1 MSWLNPL
8 TWPIEPWVLLGVEV
22 TAILYLWGGR
32 RKIPSPARGGKI
44 PSPSGGGQG
53 GGPWNAS
60 RWRAV
65 AFWSGL
71 GVILFAVDTP
81 LETLAR
87 QLFWAH
93 MTQHLLLIMV
103 AAPLLVV
110 GAPWLQVWRGL
121 PLAIR
126 RPLAR
131 TLVKH
136 PALAAPRK
144 ALRWLSAP
152 VGAFIIST
160 ANLWFWHWPTVY
172 DLTLRNHL
180 VHHLEHG
187 LFLGLGVLF
196 WAQVIDQHPFHAR
209 LSSFS
214 RAVYV
219 FLGTI
224 QAWALAAVLAF
235 ATAPYYAYALLP
247 SRPGSIS
254 ALTDQQ
260 FGAGIMWVPGSI
272 TFSIVFVACLYVWF
286 REEDARGRAF
296 NPQPAGVAK

>member
-1 MSWLNPL
+1 MAVSWLNPL
-8 TWPIEPWVLLGVEV
+8 TWPIEPWVLLGVEL
-22 TAILYLWGGR
+22 TAILYLLGGHGR
-32 RKIPSPARGGKI
+32 IHLASP
-44 PSPSGGGQG
+44 
-53 GGPWNAS
+53 N

-71 GVILFAVDTP
+71 GVILVAVDTP
-81 LETLAR
+81 METLAR

-110 GAPWLQVWRGL
+110 SAPWLQVWRGL

-136 PALAAPRK
+136 PALGAPRK
-144 ALRWLSAP
+144 AFRWLSAP
-152 VGAFIIST
+152 IGAFIIST
-160 ANLWFWHWPTVY
+160 ANLWFWHWPAAY

-187 LFLGLGVLF
+187 LFLGLGILF

-209 LSSFS
+209 LSSLS

-235 ATAPYYAYALLP
+235 ATAPYYAYGLLP

-272 TFSIVFVACLYVWF
+272 TFSIVFLACLYLWF
-286 REEDARGRAF
+286 RDEDARARAF
-296 NPQPAGVAK
+296 APQQAGVVK

>member
-8 TWPIEPWVLLGVEV
+8 TWPIEPWVLLGVEL
-22 TAILYLWGGR
+22 TAILYLRGGG
-32 RKIPSPARGGKI
+32 RKIPSPARAGG
-44 PSPSGGGQG
+44 SGWG
-53 GGPWNAS
+53 

-71 GVILFAVDTP
+71 GVIILAVDTP
-81 LETLAR
+81 LEALAR

-93 MTQHLLLIMV
+93 MTQHLLLIMA

-121 PLAIR
+121 PLALR
-126 RPLAR
+126 RPVAR

-136 PALAAPRK
+136 RALAAPRQ
-144 ALRWLSAP
+144 AFRWLSAP
-152 VGAFIIST
+152 TGAFIIST
-160 ANLWFWHWPTVY
+160 ANLWFWHWPAAY

-180 VHHLEHG
+180 IHHLEHG
-187 LFLGLGVLF
+187 LFLGLGILF

-209 LSSFS
+209 LSQLK
-214 RAVYV
+214 RVAYV

-235 ATAPYYAYALLP
+235 ATTPLYAYALLP
-247 SRPGSIS
+247 ARPGGIS

-260 FGAGIMWVPGSI
+260 VGAGIMWVPGSV
-272 TFSIVFVACLYVWF
+272 TFSIVFLTCLYLWF
-286 REEDARGRAF
+286 REEDARGRALT
-296 NPQPAGVAK
+296 PGQVGVAK

>member
-1 MSWLNPL
+1 VSWLNPL
-8 TWPIEPWVLLGVEV
+8 TWPIEPWVLLGIEL

-32 RKIPSPARGGKI
+32 GRVGFLPPPLRGRVGV
-44 PSPSGGGQG
+44 GG
-53 GGPWNAS
+53 WNAS
-60 RWRAV
+60 RWRAL
-65 AFWSGL
+65 AFWTGL

-110 GAPWLQVWRGL
+110 AAPWLQVWRGL

-131 TLVKH
+131 TAFKH
-136 PALAAPRK
+136 PALAAPRR
-144 ALRWLSAP
+144 AFAWLSAP
-152 VGAFIIST
+152 AGAFIIST
-160 ANLWFWHWPTVY
+160 ANLWFWHWPAAY
-172 DLTLRNHL
+172 DLTLRNHA
-180 VHHLEHG
+180 VHHLEHV
-187 LFLGLGVLF
+187 LFLGLGILF

-209 LSSFS
+209 LSSLERS
-214 RAVYV
+214 VYV

-235 ATAPYYAYALLP
+235 ATTPYYAYALLP
-247 SRPGSIS
+247 SRPGGIS

-272 TFSIVFVACLYVWF
+272 TFSIVFLACLYRWF
-286 REEDARGRAF
+286 REEDARGRSF
-296 NPQPAGVAK
+296 SPQPAGVSK